1 MKSNTSK
8 IYPDLSQI
16 YLKNKAKTNPRE
28 KQKKQKCYN
37 LHELIILALNISFC
51 SLKLI
56 QSIIIFVVIVFIIIN
71 IIIIIVKKLFD
82 IF

>member
-1 MKSNTSK
+1 M
-8 IYPDLSQI
+8 YPHLSQI
-16 YLKNKAKTNPRE
+16 YLKNKAKKNPKE

-37 LHELIILALNISFC
+37 LHEFIILALNISFC

-56 QSIIIFVVIVFIIIN
+56 QSIIIFVVIVFIIIS